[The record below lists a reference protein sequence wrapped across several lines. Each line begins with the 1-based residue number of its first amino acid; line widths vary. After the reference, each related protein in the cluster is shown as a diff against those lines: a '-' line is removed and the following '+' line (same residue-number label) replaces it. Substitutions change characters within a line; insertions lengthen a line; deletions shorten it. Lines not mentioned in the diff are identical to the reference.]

1 MKSKSFLKSKTF
13 WLNALSAVA
22 TYSGFLPIDPQI
34 ATYILAGAN
43 VAVRVITKGPV
54 HVLTDAATEP

>member
-1 MKSKSFLKSKTF
+1 MRSKSLLKSKAF
-13 WLNALSAVA
+13 WLNVLGAIA
-22 TYSGFLPIDPQI
+22 TYGAFLPIDPQT

-43 VAVRVITKGPV
+43 VAVRVLTRGPV